1 MPAPARSSRSPAAP
15 NAADAAGHL
24 LVALPPV
31 MDTFR
36 GVMRRQ
42 LDPSLSVPQFRALR
56 FVADRRG
63 SSISELAAFLG
74 VTLPTA
80 SAMVDRLIRSGHL
93 ESRVAAGDRR
103 RTELAATASGVA
115 LMKLVRRGAQHD
127 LAQHLLDLSNE
138 ELACVTQAMSLLQRS
153 FSHA

>member
-1 MPAPARSSRSPAAP
+1 
-15 NAADAAGHL
+15 
-24 LVALPPV
+24 
-31 MDTFR
+31 
-36 GVMRRQ
+36 
-42 LDPSLSVPQFRALR
+42 
-56 FVADRRG
+56 
-63 SSISELAAFLG
+63 
-74 VTLPTA
+74 
-80 SAMVDRLIRSGHL
+80 MVDRLIRSGHL

-127 LAQHLLDLSNE
+127 LLAQHLFDLSNE